1 MTSNK
6 KLNCYESLK
15 HRILMLDIEPGT
27 VLDETAIADE
37 YQLSR
42 TPLRE
47 IFQRLAGEG
56 YVSLENNRSTKVSS
70 MDINSMR
77 DFFQTAPLVYATIA
91 RLAAEKADIKH
102 VKKLKK
108 IQAKFMQACEKQDAE
123 KMSMHNHAFHEQL
136 GEMAGNHYLKP
147 SLNRLLIDH
156 TRMSQMFFRPKN
168 SKEEVIIGKASHHH
182 DLMIAAIENNSPA
195 DIVELTLE
203 HWELSRNRMEQFVRP
218 DPLPIDAESYE
229 TTNPKTIQKHKS

>member
-1 MTSNK
+1 MKHNK
-6 KLNCYESLK
+6 KLVCYESLK
-15 HRILMLDIEPGT
+15 HRILTLDIESGT

-77 DFFQTAPLVYATIA
+77 DFFQTAPLIYASVA
-91 RLAAEKADIKH
+91 RLATENATSSQ
-102 VKKLKK
+102 LKQLK
-108 IQAKFMQACEKQDAE
+108 QIQAQFLKACEKNDAE
-123 KMSMHNHAFHEQL
+123 SMSMHNHAFHEQL
-136 GEMAGNHYLKP
+136 GVMAGNHYLSP
-147 SLNRLLIDH
+147 SLKRLLIDH

-168 SKEEVIIGKASHHH
+168 NKEEVIIGKASHHH
-182 DLMIAAIENNSPA
+182 DLMIEAIEKRAPA
-195 DIVELTLE
+195 EIVELTLE

-218 DPLPIDAESYE
+218 DPLPIDTDSFDRP
-229 TTNPKTIQKHKS
+229 NQKHKS

>member
-1 MTSNK
+1 MKKNK
-6 KLNCYESLK
+6 KLICYDSLK
-15 HRILMLDIEPGT
+15 HRILTLDIAPGT
-27 VLDETAIADE
+27 VLDETVIAEE

-77 DFFQTAPLVYATIA
+77 DFFQTAPLVYASVA
-91 RLAAEKADIKH
+91 RLAAENATTPQIET
-102 VKKLKK
+102 LKQ
-108 IQAKFMQACEKQDAE
+108 IQIQFLAACEKQDAE
-123 KMSMHNHAFHEQL
+123 KMSMQNHAFHETL
-136 GEMAGNHYLKP
+136 GQMAGNHYLIP

-168 SKEEVIIGKASHHH
+168 NKEEIIIGKASHHH
-182 DLMIAAIENNSPA
+182 DLMIEAIENRSPA

-218 DPLPIDAESYE
+218 DPLPIDTDNVE
-229 TTNPKTIQKHKS
+229 NPMPKYKS

>member
-1 MTSNK
+1 MKTNK
-6 KLNCYESLK
+6 KNHCYEALK
-15 HRILMLDIEPGT
+15 NRILTLDIEPGT
-27 VLDETAIADE
+27 VLDETVIAEE
-37 YQLSR
+37 YKLSR

-56 YVSLENNRSTKVSS
+56 YVSLEDNRSTKVSS

-77 DFFQTAPLVYATIA
+77 DFFQTAPLVYASVA
-91 RLAAEKADIKH
+91 RLAAEKATPSQL
-102 VKKLKK
+102 KKLKE
-108 IQAKFMQACEKQDAE
+108 IQISFLSACEKNDAE
-123 KMSMHNHAFHEQL
+123 GMSMRNHAFHEQL
-136 GEMAGNHYLKP
+136 GVMAGNHYLSP
-147 SLNRLLIDH
+147 SLKRLLIDH

-182 DLMIAAIENNSPA
+182 DLMIEAIEKRLPA

-218 DPLPIDAESYE
+218 DPLPVDIDSFKKL
-229 TTNPKTIQKHKS
+229 NIK

>member
-1 MTSNK
+1 MKPNK
-6 KLNCYESLK
+6 KLVCYESLK
-15 HRILMLDIEPGT
+15 HRILTLDIESGT

-77 DFFQTAPLVYATIA
+77 DFFQTAPLIYASVA
-91 RLAAEKADIKH
+91 RLATENATSSQL
-102 VKKLKK
+102 KLLKQ
-108 IQAKFMQACEKQDAE
+108 IQALFLKACDKNDAE
-123 KMSMHNHAFHEQL
+123 SMSMHNHAFHEQL
-136 GEMAGNHYLKP
+136 GVMAGNHYLSP
-147 SLNRLLIDH
+147 SLKRLLIDH

-168 SKEEVIIGKASHHH
+168 SKEEYIIGKASHHH
-182 DLMIAAIENNSPA
+182 DLMIEAIEKRAPA
-195 DIVELTLE
+195 EIVELTLE

-218 DPLPIDAESYE
+218 DPLPIDTDGFDRS
-229 TTNPKTIQKHKS
+229 NQKQKS